1 MNTLN
6 LTDIFGLKTNLG
18 YIAYYKNDLAFI
30 NSLMS
35 GRIYEQDYVLKNLI
49 EYISKSKTILDI
61 GAHAGSH
68 TVIYKAINKNA
79 TVHSFEPQSKM
90 FDLLNFNIEKN
101 NFENVFTHNVAVAN
115 ISKTTTLSDKIF
127 DQNSETIVSY
137 GNTTY
142 SNLGGVQ
149 VGPGGENIETITI
162 DSLDLDGCDFIKIDV
177 EGFEPLVLLGA
188 EETIRKYKPVI
199 LFEKNFKKVSDEVLA
214 EFGVTPEQNN
224 SFDLLNKFGYSNI
237 QLIGDEI
244 NYLAVPDNA

>member
-1 MNTLN
+1 MH
-6 LTDIFGLKTNLG
+6 
-18 YIAYYKNDLAFI
+18 A
-30 NSLMS
+30 SLPWET
-35 GRIYEQDYVLKNLI
+35 GQQAVP
-49 EYISKSKTILDI
+49 
-61 GAHAGSH
+61 GSLEDPVQAPVRPH
-68 TVIYKAINKNA
+68 YRR
-79 TVHSFEPQSKM
+79 
-90 FDLLNFNIEKN
+90 
-101 NFENVFTHNVAVAN
+101 
-115 ISKTTTLSDKIF
+115 
-127 DQNSETIVSY
+127 
-137 GNTTY
+137 
-142 SNLGGVQ
+142 VQ
-149 VGPGGENIETITI
+149 VGPRGENIETITI